1 LSFDQNLLFTL
12 GLAQVGEFAFVLFSF
27 IHQLNILS
35 AQWTDIMMGVT
46 AISMTVTPLLLLANE
61 RFIIPHVG
69 TKEKEQKEADDIDVH
84 NPVIIAGFGHFG
96 STLGRFLRANGIN
109 ATILDND
116 SDRVDL
122 LRKMGFKVF
131 YGDATRI
138 DILKSAGAD
147 EAIILI
153 AAIDSPETNYDLV
166 EKTKKLFPNLTI
178 MVRAK
183 SRLDAYELIDMGVKD
198 IYRESL
204 DTSVRLGID
213 VLIKLGIRKY
223 SATRAGQNFIKY
235 DEAALYKL
243 SQHRHDQDTY
253 IFNTREQIQL
263 QEQLLTNDREV
274 NPTLNDHAWDSD
286 LIVNKFA
293 DDGSEH

>member
-1 LSFDQNLLFTL
+1 
-12 GLAQVGEFAFVLFSF
+12 
-27 IHQLNILS
+27 
-35 AQWTDIMMGVT
+35 
-46 AISMTVTPLLLLANE
+46 
-61 RFIIPHVG
+61 
-69 TKEKEQKEADDIDVH
+69 
-84 NPVIIAGFGHFG
+84 
-96 STLGRFLRANGIN
+96 LRANGIS

-147 EAIILI
+147 QAKVLI

-166 EKTKKLFPNLTI
+166 EKTKKLFPHLTI

-183 SRLDAYELIDMGVKD
+183 SRLDAYELLDMGVKD

-213 VLIKLGIRKY
+213 VLVKLGVRKY

-235 DEAALYKL
+235 DEAAMPDLAR
-243 SQHRHDQDTY
+243 HRHNQDTY

-263 QEQLLTNDREV
+263 QEQLLTNDREL
-274 NPTLNDHAWDSD
+274 NPTLNDHAWDSEAMAAKQQMGFAKDD
-286 LIVNKFA
+286 L
-293 DDGSEH
+293 

>member
-1 LSFDQNLLFTL
+1 ML
-12 GLAQVGEFAFVLFSF
+12 
-27 IHQLNILS
+27 
-35 AQWTDIMMGVT
+35 MGVT

-61 RFIIPHVG
+61 RLIVPRFG
-69 TKEKEQKEADDIDVH
+69 TKEKEEKEADDIDVY

-147 EAIILI
+147 EARILI

-166 EKTKKLFPNLTI
+166 EKTKKLFPYLTI

-183 SRLDAYELIDMGVKD
+183 SRLDAYDLIDMGVKD

-235 DEAALYKL
+235 DEAAM
-243 SQHRHDQDTY
+243 SQLARHRHDQDTY
-253 IFNTREQIQL
+253 IFNSREQIQL

-274 NPTLNDHAWDSD
+274 NPTINDHAWDSD
-286 LIVNKFA
+286 LLVNKFA
-293 DDGSEH
+293 DDSSER

>member
-1 LSFDQNLLFTL
+1 MTL
-12 GLAQVGEFAFVLFSF
+12 
-27 IHQLNILS
+27 
-35 AQWTDIMMGVT
+35 
-46 AISMTVTPLLLLANE
+46 TPLLLLINE
-61 RFIIPHVG
+61 RIILPRFG
-69 TKEKEQKEADDIDVH
+69 TKEKIEEKQADEIDVQH
-84 NPVIIAGFGHFG
+84 PVIIAGFGHFG
-96 STLGRFLRANGIN
+96 STIGRFLRANGIN

-147 EAIILI
+147 QAKIMI
-153 AAIDSPETNYDLV
+153 AAIDSPEINYGLF
-166 EKTKKLFPNLTI
+166 EKTRDRFPNLTV

-183 SRLDAYELIDMGVKD
+183 NRLDAYELIDLGVKD

-204 DTSVRLGID
+204 DTAVRLGID
-213 VLIKLGIRKY
+213 VLVKLGFRKY

-235 DEAALYKL
+235 DEQALQKL
-243 SQHRHDQDTY
+243 ARHRHDQDTY
-253 IFNTREQIQL
+253 IFNTREQIEL

-286 LIVNKFA
+286 SLVERFVDGKNK
-293 DDGSEH
+293 